1 MNEYTFK
8 YTIVNNYYKNGLWN
22 KIMVQNAIG
31 KWITEE
37 EYKEIIGEDDM
48 NGD

>member
-1 MNEYTFK
+1 MDEHSPKFQT
-8 YTIVNNYYKNGLWN
+8 VSDYYKNGLWN
-22 KIMVQNAIG
+22 ATMVQNAIG